1 MFQQVVLQVRREL
14 QRSIVVRALHDWFC
28 TFGNCHIVRTLQT
41 GSVFSQW
48 SQTSKQ
54 LGINGDS
61 CQPTDSGSIAIVGL
75 YRTICEWETI
85 HCVVLLRSWFDF
97 HSTRSQFVRPDSGR
111 FLAQLR
117 LRCGSSLPMLGHFAG
132 TAFPFSFTIDSIVDK
147 VIYMICVCRHCY
159 TSIQRLVGQRS
170 SLQPWVCL
178 CFLSFQLTD
187 GANPGP
193 DYLGNKDECLGPG
206 GGSSANNGTSMS
218 WLVPVLCSAISLFAT
233 WVVRKWW
240 KFLPPATTMEEV
252 DYATLGSAF
261 DRINSENNCLRRE
274 VSSLNGALSELFS
287 VVGRL
292 REDLDGVTADHD
304 RLAEQVGWQHV
315 GMVRLRG
322 FNPYQSLSIQQRQQ
336 VFARERRNMMAYR
349 AMGPDGFMSTV
360 LHQDR
365 LLGLQSDFKVV
376 GGVGARL
383 DYPREEAT
391 GNCRHPTSH

>member
-1 MFQQVVLQVRREL
+1 MQVRREL

-193 DYLGNKDECLGPG
+193 DYLGNADE
-206 GGSSANNGTSMS
+206 
-218 WLVPVLCSAISLFAT
+218 I
-233 WVVRKWW
+233 
-240 KFLPPATTMEEV
+240 
-252 DYATLGSAF
+252 
-261 DRINSENNCLRRE
+261 
-274 VSSLNGALSELFS
+274 
-287 VVGRL
+287 GR
-292 REDLDGVTADHD
+292 A
-304 RLAEQVGWQHV
+304 HV
-315 GMVRLRG
+315 
-322 FNPYQSLSIQQRQQ
+322 
-336 VFARERRNMMAYR
+336 
-349 AMGPDGFMSTV
+349 
-360 LHQDR
+360 
-365 LLGLQSDFKVV
+365 
-376 GGVGARL
+376 
-383 DYPREEAT
+383 
-391 GNCRHPTSH
+391 